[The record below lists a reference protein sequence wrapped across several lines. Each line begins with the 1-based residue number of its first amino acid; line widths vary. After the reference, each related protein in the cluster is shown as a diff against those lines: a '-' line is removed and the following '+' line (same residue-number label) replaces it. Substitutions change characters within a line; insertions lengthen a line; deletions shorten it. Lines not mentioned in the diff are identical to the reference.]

1 MYCWKKFG
9 HDRSWY
15 EGEKCFFAKQIDHYS
30 SRLVQRDLS
39 PIARLEA
46 VRELAILS
54 QNESN
59 HEALL
64 AAGVVPKLVEILC
77 NESVVDYVKIAAFVI
92 IQNLLQ
98 TQFENH
104 LLQQN
109 LYEAGITQ
117 ELYNEV
123 VKKLTDVA

>member
-1 MYCWKKFG
+1 M
-9 HDRSWY
+9 
-15 EGEKCFFAKQIDHYS
+15 
-30 SRLVQRDLS
+30 
-39 PIARLEA
+39 
-46 VRELAILS
+46 
-54 QNESN
+54 
-59 HEALL
+59 
-64 AAGVVPKLVEILC
+64 PKLVEILC

-98 TQFENH
+98 TQFESH